1 MSRKNYSCLYE
12 VTAHLVNSFL
22 YKSKES
28 SFIDGIAYP
37 SVWCDGQGMNICL
50 KKEVVDECIDFVRK
64 NQRRSKYA
72 SYCQFFAYA

>member
-50 KKEVVDECIDFVRK
+50 K
-64 NQRRSKYA
+64 RSG
-72 SYCQFFAYA
+72 